1 MNNVFLG
8 RYYGLYGIK
17 RKLSEGNDREYKFLK
32 FLKGLIKL

>member
-17 RKLSEGNDREYKFLK
+17 RKLSEGNDILV
-32 FLKGLIKL
+32 LVL